1 MSFLPITLHTY
12 IQTTFAKFISGIEEW
27 LAKYTLRGVL
37 RRGDVTSIES

>member
-12 IQTTFAKFISGIEEW
+12 RRLSQNLSLVLEEW